1 MQELRDNFDTIV
13 SVVNILE
20 VRDSVRV
27 NDKALKA
34 GGVFDSYFI
43 DELGKDRMAEYFAE
57 LIFPALRIIF
67 EKFGQLVLELPSSWE
82 CYSFVTKK
90 HAFAQKREIEDVAIQ
105 NRSRFLVDSFTCAQ
119 ELR

>member
-20 VRDSVRV
+20 IRDSVGV

-57 LIFPALRIIF
+57 LVFPALSSIF
-67 EKFGQLVLELPSSWE
+67 EKFGQLILEISSWE
-82 CYSFVTKK
+82 CYSLVTKK
-90 HAFAQKREIEDVAIQ
+90 HVFVQKREIENVAVQ
-105 NRSRFLVDSFTCAQ
+105 NRSRFLVDSFICAQ